1 MLPDRKARPAVDR
14 CYKKARPAVAAV
26 NRNPDLAADLQNRTT
41 GKELARQTAP
51 ALWKRAEYPA
61 LRQEQAGGRTPG
73 ALAAGSSAGLLPKMV
88 ATPGCRPLGR
98 LLAAGRPRIELHLWE
113 RRGGQH
119 VCRRTALAAADFCG
133 QGGGQ

>member
-1 MLPDRKARPAVDR
+1 
-14 CYKKARPAVAAV
+14 
-26 NRNPDLAADLQNRTT
+26 
-41 GKELARQTAP
+41 
-51 ALWKRAEYPA
+51 
-61 LRQEQAGGRTPG
+61 
-73 ALAAGSSAGLLPKMV
+73 MV
-88 ATPGCRPLGR
+88 ATPGCEPLGR